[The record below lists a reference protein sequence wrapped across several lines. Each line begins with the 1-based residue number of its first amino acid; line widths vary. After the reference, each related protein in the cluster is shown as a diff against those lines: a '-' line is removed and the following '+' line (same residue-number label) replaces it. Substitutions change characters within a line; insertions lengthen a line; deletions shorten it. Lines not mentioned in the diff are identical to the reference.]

1 MGKQQK
7 RMPGDALLRVALYVV
22 LSAAVLLTANWIRL
36 MNAVGIDN
44 LLERQ
49 LLSFASHTVNRS
61 IGENI
66 RLIYLEE
73 KGNGDVGDF
82 SDESN
87 RQCLR
92 QTHGDLLRKLKSAG
106 ARVVAF
112 DLVFPPAI
120 QKCVDQSQSFVAAI
134 RDVRQDGTM
143 RVIIG
148 HDPKADVDSKIR
160 DEIKLE
166 NLALARVGRGQRDA
180 EDKRFLTSVLL
191 AEADEI
197 PGAPGTTFTRP
208 MPIALSVFIADRW
221 AGPDPLMPGLV
232 PSDRQVTFTPGGN
245 VMPPVA
251 VDVRHCDRGDLNCPL
266 TAGATRH
273 WYAFLPVWMGDGA
286 AFTERSYASVFLQP
300 ELGDDYR
307 DKIIMIGART
317 ADEVVALDADSKIG
331 TIWGYQV
338 HARAVADLMSN
349 SYLRRPPF
357 WVVAVFL
364 VVLVIVGI
372 SARLWLPKLEARV
385 SLPWVG
391 STPIPLGLILVA
403 GLHGFLMILLMRQW
417 YWLQDI
423 GYQLL
428 ALAAGYYFASR
439 PLLPKTA

>member
-1 MGKQQK
+1 MGKLQK
-7 RMPGDALLRVALYVV
+7 RKPASALIRVGLYVV
-22 LSAAVLLTANWIRL
+22 LCIAVLLAANWIRIL
-36 MNAVGIDN
+36 NVAGIDN

-61 IGENI
+61 IGETI

-92 QTHGDLLRKLKSAG
+92 QNHGELLRKLKAAG

-120 QKCVDQSQSFVAAI
+120 EKCAEQNGSFVGAI
-134 RDVRQDGTM
+134 HDVREDGLM

-148 HDPKADVDSKIR
+148 HDPVVDVDRLIK
-160 DEIKLE
+160 DEIKFE
-166 NLALARVGRGQRDA
+166 NLALVRVGREQRGA
-180 EDKRFLTSVLL
+180 PGSRFLTSVLV

-197 PGAPGTTFTRP
+197 PGQPGTVFTRP
-208 MPIALSVFIADRW
+208 MPIALSMFIADRW
-221 AGPDPLMPGLV
+221 PGQDPLLPGLV

-245 VMPPVA
+245 RMLPLA
-251 VDVRHCDRGDLNCPL
+251 VDVRHCNQGELNCPL
-266 TAGATRH
+266 TAEAVKH

-286 AFTERSYASVFLQP
+286 AFTERSYASVYLQS
-300 ELGDDYR
+300 ELGEDYR
-307 DKIIMIGART
+307 DKFVIIGART
-317 ADEVVALDADSKIG
+317 SDEVAALDPDSKAG

-338 HARAVADLMSN
+338 HARALADLQSN
-349 SYLRRPPF
+349 TYLRRPPT
-357 WVVAVFL
+357 WVVTAFL
-364 VVLVIVGI
+364 LVLVIAGI
-372 SARLWLPKLEARV
+372 GARLWLPQLEMKI

-391 STPIPLGLILVA
+391 STPVPLGLILVA
-403 GLHGFLMILLMRQW
+403 ALHGFLIILLMRQW

-428 ALAAGYYFASR
+428 ALAVGYYFASR